1 MRGLLLLCKVGERM
15 SYIPREGETAE
26 QRAKRRARKR
36 RLYRLRQR
44 IIELCILSAL
54 VAAVA
59 SPVIMGV
66 RSCSKPNEPT
76 LSTISEP
83 TSVQKPVF
91 PVYTADTVT
100 LTDDVDADYALLM
113 DVDDNRVLA
122 AKGADGRTYPA
133 SVTKVMTLL
142 VAVENI
148 SDFTDTFTMTYAI
161 TDPLY
166 LANATVAGFSNNEAV
181 TMEDLL
187 YGTIL
192 PSGADACQALAIYVA
207 GSDEAFVTLMNQR
220 AQEMGLKNTH
230 FTNTSGL
237 HDKDHYTTAEDM
249 AVILRVAM
257 ENPHCRQVLS
267 TYQYT
272 TASTPQ
278 HPEGILLT
286 STLFGRMYGTEPDGA
301 TVVAGK
307 TGYTSQAGHTMVSY
321 AEGLDGHDY
330 ILVTLKG
337 SNRWKAT
344 YDAINLYTEFS
355 PLSEETTTK
364 TSARG

>member
-1 MRGLLLLCKVGERM
+1 MN
-15 SYIPREGETAE
+15 YTREGETAE
-26 QRAKRRARKR
+26 ERARRRARKR

-44 IIELCILSAL
+44 IIELGILAVV

-59 SPVIMGV
+59 VPVSIAHR
-66 RSCSKPNEPT
+66 RSAEPT
-76 LSTISEP
+76 DQTPSSVSEP
-83 TSVQKPVF
+83 TSASKPVY

-100 LTDDVDADYALLM
+100 LTDAVDADYVLLM
-113 DVDDNRVLA
+113 DVNENRVLA
-122 AKGADGRTYPA
+122 AKGADVRAYPA

-148 SDFTDTFTMTYAI
+148 TDFTDTFTMTYAI

-192 PSGADACQALAIYVA
+192 PSGADACQALAEYVA
-207 GSDEAFVTLMNQR
+207 GTDEAFVELMNKR

-237 HDKDHYTTAEDM
+237 HDPNHYTTAEDM
-249 AVILRVAM
+249 AMILRVAM

-307 TGYTSQAGHTMVSY
+307 TGYTSEAGHTVVSY

-344 YDAINLYTEFS
+344 YDAIDLYTEFS
-355 PLSEETTTK
+355 PLSENTETSK
-364 TSARG
+364 TSANG

>member
-1 MRGLLLLCKVGERM
+1 MEEYYG
-15 SYIPREGETAE
+15 REPAE
-26 QRAKRRARKR
+26 QRARRRAKKRRRARV
-36 RLYRLRQR
+36 RQH
-44 IIELCILSAL
+44 IVEGCILAL
-54 VAAVA
+54 VIAAIAV
-59 SPVIMGV
+59 PIHLV
-66 RSCSKPNEPT
+66 RRARVEPT
-76 LSTISEP
+76 DRPSTSSTVSEP
-83 TSVQKPVF
+83 QPQPEPKPVY

-100 LTDDVDADYALLM
+100 LTDAVDADYALLM
-113 DVDDNRVLA
+113 DVNDNRVIA
-122 AKGADGRTYPA
+122 AKGADVRTYPA

-148 SDFTDTFTMTYAI
+148 TDFTDTFTMTYAI

-166 LANATVAGFSNNEAV
+166 IANATVAGFLNNEEV

-192 PSGADACQALAIYVA
+192 PSGADACQALAEYVA
-207 GSDEAFVTLMNQR
+207 GTDEAFVAMMNER
-220 AQEMGLKNTH
+220 AAEMGLKNTH

-237 HDKDHYTTAEDM
+237 HDPDHYTTAEDM

-257 ENPHCRQVLS
+257 ENEHCRQVLS

-286 STLFGRMYGTEPDGA
+286 STLFSRMYGTEPDGA

-307 TGYTSQAGHTMVSY
+307 TGYTTEAGHTVVSY

-337 SNRWKAT
+337 SNRWEAT
-344 YDAINLYTEFS
+344 YDAIELYTEFS
-355 PLSEETTTK
+355 PLSEQTTTTTTTTTAT
-364 TSARG
+364 TSAIG

>member
-1 MRGLLLLCKVGERM
+1 MNH
-15 SYIPREGETAE
+15 YPIGETAE
-26 QRAKRRARKR
+26 QRAHRRARKR

-44 IIELCILSAL
+44 IIELGVLAVL

-59 SPVIMGV
+59 IPVSIAHRRSAEQTDQTPSSVGEPSPA
-66 RSCSKPNEPT
+66 P
-76 LSTISEP
+76 
-83 TSVQKPVF
+83 KPVY

-100 LTDDVDADYALLM
+100 LTDAVDADYALLM
-113 DVDDNRVLA
+113 DVNENRVLA
-122 AKGADGRTYPA
+122 AKGADVRTYPA

-148 SDFTDTFTMTYAI
+148 TDFTDTFTMTYAI

-166 LANATVAGFSNNEAV
+166 LANATVAGFSNNEEV

-192 PSGADACQALAIYVA
+192 PSGADACQALAEYVA
-207 GSDEAFVTLMNQR
+207 GSDEAFVELMNKR

-272 TASTPQ
+272 TASTSQ

-301 TVVAGK
+301 TVIAGK
-307 TGYTSQAGHTMVSY
+307 TGYTTEAGHTVVSY
-321 AEGLDGHDY
+321 AKGLDGHDY

-344 YDAINLYTEFS
+344 FDTIDMYTEFS
-355 PLSEETTTK
+355 PLSENTEASK
-364 TSARG
+364 TSAAG

>member
-1 MRGLLLLCKVGERM
+1 M
-15 SYIPREGETAE
+15 SDYRKGETAE
-26 QRAKRRARKR
+26 ERARRRARKR

-44 IIELCILSAL
+44 IIELGVLAVL

-59 SPVIMGV
+59 IPVSIAHR
-66 RSCSKPNEPT
+66 RSAEPT
-76 LSTISEP
+76 DQTPSSVSEP
-83 TSVQKPVF
+83 TPVPKPVY

-100 LTDDVDADYALLM
+100 LTDAVDADYVLLM
-113 DVDDNRVLA
+113 DVDENRVLA
-122 AKGADGRTYPA
+122 AKGADVRTYPA

-148 SDFTDTFTMTYAI
+148 TDFTDTFTMTYAI

-166 LANATVAGFSNNEAV
+166 LANATVAGFSNNEEV

-192 PSGADACQALAIYVA
+192 PSGADACQALAEYVA
-207 GSDEAFVTLMNQR
+207 GSDAAFVELMDKR
-220 AQEMGLKNTH
+220 AGEMGLKNTH

-237 HDKDHYTTAEDM
+237 HDPDHYTTAEDM

-257 ENPHCRQVLS
+257 ENEHCRQVLS

-307 TGYTSQAGHTMVSY
+307 TGYTTEAGHTVVSY

-344 YDAINLYTEFS
+344 FDAIDLYTEFS
-355 PLSEETTTK
+355 PLSEDTATSK
-364 TSARG
+364 TSAVG

>member
-1 MRGLLLLCKVGERM
+1 M
-15 SYIPREGETAE
+15 SRYRQNETAE
-26 QRAKRRARKR
+26 QRARRRARKR
-36 RLYRLRQR
+36 RLYRIRQR
-44 IIELCILSAL
+44 IIECCVLAL
-54 VAAVA
+54 LITVVVVPIRIA
-59 SPVIMGV
+59 
-66 RSCSKPNEPT
+66 RHRR
-76 LSTISEP
+76 SEP
-83 TSVQKPVF
+83 TDQTPTVSEPLTEQKPVF
-91 PVYTADTVT
+91 PEYTAQTVT
-100 LTDDVDADYALLM
+100 LTDEVDADYALLM
-113 DVDDNRVLA
+113 DVTDNRVLA
-122 AKGADGRTYPA
+122 AKDADVRTYPA

-148 SDFTDTFTMTYAI
+148 TDFTETFTVTYAL

-192 PSGADACQALAIYVA
+192 PSGADACQALALHVA
-207 GSDEAFVTLMNQR
+207 GTDEAFVAMMNER
-220 AQEMGLKNTH
+220 ARKMGLKNTH

-237 HDKDHYTTAEDM
+237 HDRDHYTTAEDM
-249 AVILRVAM
+249 AVILRTAM
-257 ENPHCRQVLS
+257 ENEHCRQVLS

-272 TASTPQ
+272 TSSTPQ

-286 STLFGRMYGTEPDGA
+286 STLFSRMYGTEPDGA

-307 TGYTSQAGHTMVSY
+307 TGYTTEAGHTVVSY

-344 YDAINLYTEFS
+344 SDAINLYTEFS
-355 PLSEETTTK
+355 PLSEKTDETSNP
-364 TSARG
+364 TS